1 VIKAAGRPVTL
12 AFELQNVDTAQGSA
26 ADEHVSARAGA
37 GGESVNDEEANGA
50 TSAVRDKVVSIEQSP
65 SDRAQVIK
73 GAQPVFGASGDLDV
87 QVDTHN
93 KSALALDML
102 QQALPRLHQ
111 LQEAHKYQLS
121 MALQAATA
129 AAEKQAALAAQTAKR
144 HAEEQAEHQLQE
156 TRRAHVKHVQAR
168 VFATKSEAAE
178 HHYAAALIQSHYRR
192 ALHRS
197 SMRTVLAAHRGH
209 VDSVCKEFVRR
220 EQTAR
225 EQLERAEQRH
235 HESVELA
242 AAQKREADGQLA
254 KALELAA
261 KAADARASSVAA
273 GLSQKHE
280 AEKYA
285 LLLQHQDLQKQMD
298 GSQNTTSQTKTAAE
312 LRLKQCEEN
321 LKSLELEAEELRSAK
336 SEACEA
342 AESLTALQQKS
353 MTEMVAT
360 ISELEEMKMQK
371 SKLAQTLQQSRD
383 ACQQWQTCAEQTKG
397 KLDSCNARLIAAIE
411 ELAALRSEQ
420 HTSSKAQVEDEVNC
434 TDISPLGVAQLA
446 KAIEAVASLQ
456 AEVLRLRKV
465 LANRKKVAARQ
476 ENVAPNST
484 SVQQKTLLQ
493 SRELQLKSVESAL
506 RDSRLQSARDRA
518 LISQQNDRYDTLAAT
533 CQELRTRLHEVT
545 RKERSQVTACSR
557 AEQAKV
563 DADERVARCM
573 EELAIS
579 REREQTE
586 RQARE
591 LAESRQRRN
600 REAWEEKVRD
610 AQNLVRE
617 AEVRV
622 QSIEERAVEVTT
634 SAHKDALRAAA
645 DMALNSAA
653 SQESDR
659 MAQLR
664 MQLQEE
670 AANKVDTEVN
680 LVRLEMQQVVADRE
694 QEIAALQNQLATAA
708 DKAASAQRDTVASMD
723 AGIASV
729 RSDMQQVVAD
739 REREIAALQIQL
751 AATSGKAVSAQQKL
765 AASMDAG
772 IASVRSEMQQ
782 VVADRE
788 QEITALQ
795 NQLAT
800 AADKAA
806 SAQRDTVASMDAGI
820 ASVRSDMQQV
830 VADREREIAALRSQ
844 LAATSGKAVSAQ
856 QEMMSTREQLASAE
870 ARAQRAEAATTA
882 AKLDFAKAGERATQP
897 RPKQDA
903 DCETADHQVDV
914 DQCESLLRE
923 NTELRV
929 IKMRAETDLHRA
941 HQQLQFNNILYEEL
955 QLEARGKD
963 ERIAVLE
970 EKLAT
975 LRHHSRAPILGVSQ
989 SSSPSSPDLLVEPD
1003 ATHHHHNHNREG
1015 PGSGHLRSE
1024 ASGASIASRRSHSSD
1039 VNSAG
1044 VRSHGASHGHRAG
1057 AAGEIP
1063 PVSAT
1068 ARTRAAF
1075 VEYGSAKDSK
1085 IHDLECSVE
1094 ELVQRLQVLSR
1105 ASGAARHADQRSLQE
1120 LRWQLRSSRGQEPAP
1135 STDWLDPDFDG
1146 RPLHA
1151 GTSSRFRS
1159 SRPRPVVQT
1168 DSDGLGS
1175 DLY

>member
-739 REREIAALQIQL
+739 REREIAAL
-751 AATSGKAVSAQQKL
+751 
-765 AASMDAG
+765 
-772 IASVRSEMQQ
+772 
-782 VVADRE
+782 
-788 QEITALQ
+788 
-795 NQLAT
+795 
-800 AADKAA
+800 
-806 SAQRDTVASMDAGI
+806 
-820 ASVRSDMQQV
+820 
-830 VADREREIAALRSQ
+830 RSQ

>member
-739 REREIAALQIQL
+739 REREIAAL
-751 AATSGKAVSAQQKL
+751 
-765 AASMDAG
+765 
-772 IASVRSEMQQ
+772 
-782 VVADRE
+782 
-788 QEITALQ
+788 
-795 NQLAT
+795 
-800 AADKAA
+800 
-806 SAQRDTVASMDAGI
+806 
-820 ASVRSDMQQV
+820 
-830 VADREREIAALRSQ
+830 RSQ

-903 DCETADHQVDV
+903 DCETAAHQVDV